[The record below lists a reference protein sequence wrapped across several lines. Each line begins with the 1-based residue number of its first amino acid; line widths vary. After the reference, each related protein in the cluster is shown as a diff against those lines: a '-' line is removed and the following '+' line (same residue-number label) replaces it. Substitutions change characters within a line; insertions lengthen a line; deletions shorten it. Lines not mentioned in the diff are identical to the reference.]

1 MVISDRYVW
10 FVWASAFLIPW
21 GGLFLSLPRFRRVML
36 LSSIGTMPFGLTEP
50 LFVPRYWNPP
60 SLFDLAQRT
69 GFDLESLIF
78 TFAIGG
84 VGVVLYDGMTRRALW
99 PIDVRERHG
108 ARHRYHHAALLV
120 PIVAFPL
127 LGLLAWNPIYPAI
140 LAMALGG
147 AATVACRP
155 DLKWNTLIGG
165 LLFAAY
171 YAIFMLLLEWSA
183 PGYIA
188 RVWNLSPL
196 TGVLIEGIPLEELLF
211 AFAFGVYW
219 SGIYEHLAWQRSG
232 QRRISL
238 ADGFS

>member
-1 MVISDRYVW
+1 
-10 FVWASAFLIPW
+10 
-21 GGLFLSLPRFRRVML
+21 
-36 LSSIGTMPFGLTEP
+36 
-50 LFVPRYWNPP
+50 
-60 SLFDLAQRT
+60 
-69 GFDLESLIF
+69 
-78 TFAIGG
+78 
-84 VGVVLYDGMTRRALW
+84 
-99 PIDVRERHG
+99 
-108 ARHRYHHAALLV
+108 
-120 PIVAFPL
+120 
-127 LGLLAWNPIYPAI
+127 
-140 LAMALGG
+140 MALGG